1 MEITIGSVFGFISGL
16 LTTLGL
22 ILSNTSAKFSINQII
37 LVLISLAI
45 SDGLSDAL
53 GIYFGNY
60 KETGDIKDS
69 LSEGGKTLFFKSII
83 PCLVALLF
91 FMTQNVKLANNI
103 TLGLTFILIIAVNIF
118 IFDEIQLIIIN
129 MIIFVIIVMT
139 NNYIGKKFAV

>member
-1 MEITIGSVFGFISGL
+1 MNITIGSVFGFISGL

-22 ILSNTSAKFSINQII
+22 ILSNTSANFTTNQII

-45 SDGLSDAL
+45 SDGLSDSL

-69 LSEGGKTLFFKSII
+69 IIEGSKTLLFKASI

-91 FMTQNVKLANNI
+91 FLIQNIKYANNI
-103 TLGLTFILIIAVNIF
+103 TLALTFILMITVNIF
-118 IFDEIQLIIIN
+118 IFEEWKLRIIN
-129 MIIFVIIVMT
+129 MIIFAIIVIT
-139 NNYIGKKFAV
+139 NNFIGHKFAI